1 MPGRNSQIVVTLFL
15 LFFFKKKTC
24 VFLLVS
30 SSSLF
35 PQGLHLLR
43 SPVHRPALQYPQF
56 TDLLCNIPSSL
67 GKALIKVTLLHH
79 PTFLTIYRGNSGK
92 NSWLNWIFHYL
103 RNLKT
108 GTRACRSWDHCGL
121 FMPTMR
127 TRELNL
133 SYLLFMSLE
142 QPSAAFPSHEVFK

>member
-1 MPGRNSQIVVTLFL
+1 MPGRSSQIVTLFL
-15 LFFFKKKTC
+15 FFKKKEL
-24 VFLLVS
+24 VFS
-30 SSSLF
+30 FSSLV
-35 PQGLHLLR
+35 LLC
-43 SPVHRPALQYPQF
+43 SHTVFTCSGAQF
-56 TDLLCNIPSSL
+56 TDLLSNIPSSL
-67 GKALIKVTLLHH
+67 GKALIKVTLLRHL
-79 PTFLTIYRGNSGK
+79 TFLTIYRGNSEK

-108 GTRACRSWDHCGL
+108 GTQACRSWDHCAL